1 MSQDALDAA
10 TAGAVATAASKVTYG
25 GSAAAVGG
33 WFLSNEFAVL
43 AGLVIGLAGFAVN
56 WYYRHREFKL
66 REREHNK
73 RMAEQ
78 DDHIALMKKTLE
90 SQFPRLDRND

>member
-66 REREHNK
+66 REREHLALIK
-73 RMAEQ
+73 RA
-78 DDHIALMKKTLE
+78 TE
-90 SQFPRLDRND
+90 SSFPRLDGHE